1 MPAQFTVL
9 MSFTGITY
17 KNKNGLKRVLSPKFT
32 PAWVTDQKAQGI
44 EYTEASWGR
53 STGWK
58 VFF

>member
-44 EYTEASWGR
+44 EYTEAS
-53 STGWK
+53 
-58 VFF
+58 